1 MFSRRHICAIG
12 FAFLL
17 SSTSFAEQLP
27 WPACSGSSGETTLTG
42 AVSDSSGARVTSA
55 TVQLRCGGEVY
66 ETHTD
71 ATGQFRMKVPQ
82 GPYRLQVNAA
92 GFAAHSEDLNAEA
105 AAVNTDV
112 NLAVGNPSTSINVS
126 ADAGYVA
133 NDSTTAT
140 KTDTPIFETP
150 QSISVVTRA
159 EMDARAPQII
169 NEVLRYAPGVVA
181 ESQGNTTAFW
191 NASSLQLRG
200 FIPSIFQD
208 GLTDD
213 QYGNGLLDAYF
224 YQQVDVL
231 AGPSSVLYGQG
242 NPAGVVNVETKRPM
256 ASNYGEVQVGFGT
269 YGRYEGNFDFSGP
282 LFTPHLLYR
291 LTGVA
296 FTEGSQT
303 WFIRPQRLA
312 IAPSLTWIPD
322 GKTSLT
328 LLSNYTYNPT
338 VGAYAAI
345 PAQGSV
351 LYNPNGNIPVGF
363 FPGDPNF
370 NETRQSF
377 FQVGDAFTRV
387 LGSDWRVDQNFRF
400 TNNRNHADMIW
411 PESFEPDEAL
421 LDRYAFTR
429 HVAFDSVL
437 SDQHIS
443 KVVRTGA
450 IRHTLLAGFN
460 YSHFHEDWNWGS
472 SDVDPINVFAPVYR
486 QQIAVPVLDSGETNV
501 THQTGVYFQDQ
512 AAIGRLRLSFA
523 GREDWL
529 SYWDKTGPDITKQK
543 DSKFTVRT
551 GANYLLGA
559 GFAPYFSYATSFQPD
574 IGVQENGSAL
584 PPTTGTQYEAG
595 IKYKPNRANLLITA
609 AVYNLAQQNVGTLD
623 PSNPTFTIP
632 VGEIR
637 SRGAELQAR
646 TTLRFGLSLVAS
658 YAHTDSKY
666 SQSNVMGT
674 TIDGLVQPTQGK
686 YQFGVPGNIASFWSD
701 YKLPFRS
708 WSGLGLGAG
717 TRFTGASWGDNVNSF
732 QVRNVTLF
740 DGALHY
746 DFSNEGRLR
755 GARIQINASNIGNR
769 TYVASCSDSVDCYY
783 GMKLSI
789 YGTVRYRW

>member
-1 MFSRRHICAIG
+1 MFPRWHIFVIGSALSFSSIG
-12 FAFLL
+12 FA
-17 SSTSFAEQLP
+17 SQP
-27 WPACSGSSGETTLTG
+27 QWPVCSGSGTEATVTG
-42 AVSDSSGARVTSA
+42 TVSDSSGARVTSA
-55 TVQLRCGGEVY
+55 TVQLGCGTKVHAV
-66 ETHTD
+66 HTD
-71 ATGQFRMKVPQ
+71 ATGQFRFNIPQ
-82 GPYRLQVNAA
+82 GDYRLQVEAA
-92 GFAAHSEDLNAEA
+92 GFVVYSKELN
-105 AAVNTDV
+105 VNATSTNTEVKLDV
-112 NLAVGNPSTSINVS
+112 RSSLTTVNVS

-169 NEVLRYAPGVVA
+169 NEVLRYAPGIVA

-200 FIPSIFQD
+200 FIPSIYQD

-213 QYGNGLLDAYF
+213 EYGNGLLDAYF

-256 ASNYGEVQVGFGT
+256 ASNYGEVQVGFGS
-269 YGRYEGNFDFSGP
+269 YGRYEGNLDFSGP
-282 LFTPHLLYR
+282 LFKPHLLYR

-303 WFIRPQRLA
+303 WFIHPQRLA
-312 IAPSLTWIPD
+312 IAPALTWVPD

-328 LLSNYTYNPT
+328 MLTNYTYNPT

-351 LYNPNGNIPVGF
+351 LYNPNGKIPVGF
-363 FPGDPNF
+363 FPGDPSF

-377 FQVGDAFTRV
+377 IQAGDAFTRV
-387 LGSDWRVDQNFRF
+387 FDNDWRIDQNFRF
-400 TNNRNHADMIW
+400 TNDRNHADMLW
-411 PESFEPDEAL
+411 PEGFEADNAL
-421 LDRYAFTR
+421 LDRYSFTR

-437 SDQHIS
+437 SDQHIA
-443 KVVRTGA
+443 KVLHTGA
-450 IRHTLLAGFN
+450 VRHTLLAGLN
-460 YSHFHEDWNWGS
+460 YSHYHEDWNWG
-472 SDVDPINVFAPVYR
+472 DGAADPINVFAPVYN
-486 QQIAVPVLDSGETNV
+486 QQIGVPELTGGETNI
-501 THQTGVYFQDQ
+501 TKQTGVYFQDQ

-529 SYWDKTGPDITKQK
+529 SYWDKTGTDITKQK

-551 GANYLLGA
+551 GANYLIGA

-574 IGVQENGSAL
+574 IGVQENGNAL

-595 IKYKPNRANLLITA
+595 IKYKPYRMNLLITA
-609 AVYNLAQQNVGTLD
+609 AVYNLAQQNVGTPD
-623 PSNPTFTIP
+623 PANPTFTIP

-646 TTLRFGLSLVAS
+646 TTVGHGFSLVAS
-658 YAHTDSKY
+658 YARTDSKY
-666 SQSNVMGT
+666 THSNVTGT
-674 TIDGLVQPTQGK
+674 TIDGIEKSTEGK
-686 YQFGVPGNIASFWSD
+686 YQFGVPRNVASFWTD
-701 YKLPFRS
+701 YKLPFAQWR
-708 WSGLGLGAG
+708 GLGLGAG
-717 TRFTGASWGDNVNSF
+717 ARFTGASWGDNVNSF
-732 QVRNVTLF
+732 QVPNVTLF

-746 DFSNEGRLR
+746 DFSNEGPLR

-783 GMKLSI
+783 GMKLSL
-789 YGTVRYRW
+789 YGTIRYRW